1 MTKEEMTADDLLKKI
16 EKMPDGFAKAWFY
29 LVYGAMKGAEVG
41 AKAYFHARD
50 KKK

>member
-1 MTKEEMTADDLLKKI
+1 MTADKLLKKI

-29 LVYGAMKGAEVG
+29 IMYGAMKGAEMYV
-41 AKAYFHARD
+41 RSID